1 MNLLKLKE
9 LIQLKNKK
17 GFSLIELICTIGC
30 MLIISSII
38 ISFQISRD
46 REVKSFIRE
55 FVADVKYVRMQS
67 ILGSYHS
74 MIVERNSQDK
84 TVEYKVIKFRRRV
97 KNMVSPKDVVV
108 YGNPQEIKFTPS
120 GRYLNSESGTYTF
133 IDLRNNKKYNVTVV
147 FASGRI
153 LFKEG
158 FYEWK

>member
-30 MLIISSII
+30 ILIISSII

-55 FVADVKYVRMQS
+55 FVADVKYVRMQT

-84 TVEYKVIKFRRRV
+84 TV
-97 KNMVSPKDVVV
+97 
-108 YGNPQEIKFTPS
+108 
-120 GRYLNSESGTYTF
+120 
-133 IDLRNNKKYNVTVV
+133 
-147 FASGRI
+147 
-153 LFKEG
+153 
-158 FYEWK
+158 